1 MARLL
6 KRLLACVAAI
16 AMLGQA
22 EKIEFINNV
31 TPSGT
36 TCYLENIGETIQGKK

>member
-6 KRLLACVAAI
+6 KGLLVCVAAI
-16 AMLGQA
+16 SILGQA
-22 EKIEFINNV
+22 EKIEFTNSV

-36 TCYLENIGETIQGKK
+36 TCYLENIGETI